1 MELHGYVHRY
11 VEPGDAGKP
20 TILLLHGTG
29 GNEDD
34 LIELGRILSSDAGLL
49 SPRGTVSEGG
59 MARFFRRHSPGVLD
73 IEDLI
78 ERAGQLDA
86 FVDAA
91 ADEYRFD
98 RGNVVAAG
106 YSNGANIAAALL
118 LLRPDALVAA
128 ALFHPMLPFTPET
141 TPDLAGKPIFIG
153 AGEQD
158 PIVPT
163 EQVSELEQVL
173 NEAGA
178 EVTIAWQPGGHQ
190 LTAPE
195 VMAAQSWLA
204 SLV

>member
-1 MELHGYVHRY
+1 MELHGYIHRY
-11 VEPGDAGKP
+11 IKPVEAGKP

-34 LIELGRILSSDAGLL
+34 LIELGHILSPGSGLL

-59 MARFFRRHSPGVLD
+59 MPRFFRRHSPGVLD

-78 ERAGQLDA
+78 ERAGQLGE
-86 FVDAA
+86 FIDAA
-91 ADEYRFD
+91 AREYGFERD
-98 RGNVVAAG
+98 NVVAAG

-118 LLRPDALVAA
+118 LLRPEALAAA
-128 ALFHPMLPFTPET
+128 ALFHPMLPLTPKK

-158 PIVPT
+158 PIVPAG
-163 EQVSELEQVL
+163 QVDELYSL
-173 NEAGA
+173 LSDAGA

-195 VMAAQSWLA
+195 VLAATKWLA
-204 SLV
+204 GLA